1 MSPARAAF
9 GVMAAALVLL
19 LAAPGPASAQSFGTD
34 EAINEL
40 NTSRDMIE
48 RSVELYRNGQHD
60 QAYETAR
67 NAYLDHFEF
76 VEIPLRVRDEGLTL
90 QLEEDYANFRN
101 AIEDG
106 APTGD
111 VTEHAAELRAGL
123 DRVERELG
131 SPGIGAPLLAMLMS
145 FVLLFREG
153 LEAVLVVAAIL
164 GYLEA
169 SRNRRYRGSVL
180 KGVGAGVVATVATF
194 ALVSLVLELA
204 PVQRE
209 LLEAVT
215 MILAIVVLFYV
226 SFWLIAR
233 LEHRRWMEFVKAR
246 VWTAAATGATL
257 ALAGVGFTAVYRE
270 GFETVLLY
278 QALFDM
284 TTGLT
289 IWVALGAVAATAAL
303 TAVGFAIFRLGRK
316 LPIKTFLSLA
326 VILVMAMSVAFVGN
340 AVRELQQATFLP
352 VTFLEDV
359 PRLPIFLA
367 DLTGW
372 HPTLQS
378 LLAQA
383 VLASVYV
390 AGACWV
396 FAVMPLRERRAALA
410 AGPAAEDPAKEGHP
424 TAKMPPLAQP
434 AREQAGRRG

>member
-1 MSPARAAF
+1 MSLR
-9 GVMAAALVLL
+9 AALVAVAAVALL
-19 LAAPGPASAQSFGTD
+19 LAAPTTAGAQGFSTD
-34 EAINEL
+34 EAITEL
-40 NTSRDMIE
+40 NTSRDLIE
-48 RSVELYRNGQHD
+48 RSVEQYRGGQRD
-60 QAYETAR
+60 EAYETAR

-90 QLEEDYANFRN
+90 ELEEDYANLRN

-106 APTGD
+106 APAGEVD
-111 VTEHAAELRAGL
+111 ELAAELRAGL
-123 DRVERELG
+123 DRVERELA
-131 SPGIGAPLLAMLMS
+131 SPGVAAPLLAALMS

-153 LEAVLVVAAIL
+153 LEAVLIVAAIL

-169 SRNRRYRGSVL
+169 SRIRRYRGSVL
-180 KGVGAGVVATVATF
+180 KGVGVGAAASVATF
-194 ALVSLVLELA
+194 LLMSLVLDVA

-246 VWTAAATGATL
+246 VWAATATGATL

-270 GFETVLLY
+270 GFETALLY

-284 TTGLT
+284 TTGLVL
-289 IWVALGAVAATAAL
+289 WVALGALGAAAAL

-316 LPIKTFLSLA
+316 LPVKTFLSFA
-326 VILVMAMSVAFVGN
+326 VVLVMAMSVAFVGN
-340 AVRELQQATFLP
+340 AVRELQQATYLP
-352 VTFLEDV
+352 ITFLEDV

-372 HPTLQS
+372 HPTLES

-383 VLASVYV
+383 ALATVYV
-390 AGACWV
+390 AGALWV
-396 FAVMPLRERRAALA
+396 FAVMPMRERRAAGA
-410 AGPAAEDPAKEGHP
+410 APPDDAAAPETPPPARVP
-424 TAKMPPLAQP
+424 TLAQP
-434 AREQAGRRG
+434 AGEQAGRRS

>member
-1 MSPARAAF
+1 VSLRTVF
-9 GVMAAALVLL
+9 GVVCAAVVLL
-19 LAAPGPASAQSFGTD
+19 LAAPAVASAQGFGTE
-34 EAINEL
+34 EAIKEL

-48 RSVELYRNGQHD
+48 RSLEQYGDGQRD
-60 QAYETAR
+60 EAYETAR

-90 QLEEDYANFRN
+90 ELEEDYANLRN
-101 AIEDG
+101 AIQDG
-106 APTGD
+106 APAGEVD
-111 VTEHAAELRAGL
+111 ELAAELRAGL

-131 SPGIGAPLLAMLMS
+131 SPGIGAPLLAALMS

-164 GYLEA
+164 GFLEA

-180 KGVGAGVVATVATF
+180 KGVGAGAVATVVTF
-194 ALVSLVLELA
+194 LLVSLVLEVA

-215 MILAIVVLFYV
+215 LILAIVVLFYV

-246 VWTAAATGATL
+246 VWGATATGATL
-257 ALAGVGFTAVYRE
+257 ALAGIGFTAVYRE

-278 QALFDM
+278 QALLDM

-289 IWVALGAVAATAAL
+289 LWVALGALAGAVAL
-303 TAVGFAIFRLGRK
+303 TAVGLAIFRLGRK
-316 LPIKTFLSLA
+316 LPIKTFLSFA

-352 VTFLEDV
+352 ITFLEDV

-383 VLASVYV
+383 VLAAIYV
-390 AGACWV
+390 AGAVWV
-396 FAVMPLRERRAALA
+396 FAVMPYRERRATRATGVPDEA
-410 AGPAAEDPAKEGHP
+410 AAPDAQAPAKVP
-424 TAKMPPLAQP
+424 TLAQP
-434 AREQAGRRG
+434 AGEQAGRRG